1 MKLIEIMIMT
11 MITLT
16 EWEVGAADEDE
27 TKCVDETGRSATAES
42 RSHDDANICRKK
54 EKRKRGSKMAARL
67 AGVNDVEEHVL
78 EKQAERMECNHD
90 EAEQEAA
97 AKAKQK
103 TGKAAGK
110 GKDQQAGKSK
120 GLAGR
125 PSVAAAIAHR
135 RRAAACRRA
144 D

>member
-27 TKCVDETGRSATAES
+27 TKCVVETGRSATAES

-67 AGVNDVEEHVL
+67 AGGNDVEEHVL
-78 EKQAERMECNHD
+78 EKQAELLTLEDNHVGED
-90 EAEQEAA
+90 VRIDAEVRKMMSFEMVR
-97 AKAKQK
+97 KE
-103 TGKAAGK
+103 
-110 GKDQQAGKSK
+110 
-120 GLAGR
+120 R
-125 PSVAAAIAHR
+125 
-135 RRAAACRRA
+135 
-144 D
+144 